1 MLTILNVARNLYR
14 LIKKRLPF
22 IHEIISNS
30 FLYRFA
36 ARFFYRSNLKDY
48 MRRNNDKYYSI
59 LDSLA
64 DDESRFTFIDVFKN
78 RLTSQ
83 QNYKYKK
90 SQDQEYFWISKLGL
104 DIQFD
109 KLTFVDAGSYD
120 GKTVLEF
127 LSFSKGKYDNIISL
141 EPDKL
146 NFSKVLAT
154 LNESN
159 LTKWEVLN
167 KGLYSSTKALR
178 FKASHS
184 TSSRIEGDG
193 DVVIETISLDDYFR
207 ENKPNKLFI
216 KMDIEGAELEA
227 LKGSEITIKKYEPI
241 IAVCIYHSY
250 SDLIDIP
257 FHFIEKFPHYKLFIR
272 HHEFNS
278 WGTVL
283 YAIPEKYFFQ
293 A

>member
-1 MLTILNVARNLYR
+1 
-14 LIKKRLPF
+14 
-22 IHEIISNS
+22 
-30 FLYRFA
+30 
-36 ARFFYRSNLKDY
+36 
-48 MRRNNDKYYSI
+48 MRRNNDKYLSI
-59 LDSLA
+59 LDILT
-64 DDESRFTFIDVFKN
+64 DDESKSTFVDVVKN
-78 RLTSQ
+78 RLTFQ
-83 QNYKYKK
+83 QSYKK
-90 SQDQEYFWISKLGL
+90 SLDQQYFWISELGL

-120 GKTVLEF
+120 GKTILEF
-127 LSFSKGKYDNIISL
+127 LNFSKGKYYNIVSL
-141 EPDKL
+141 EPDKD

-167 KGLYSSTKALR
+167 KGLYSSTKELR

-184 TSSRIEGDG
+184 PGSRIQGDG

-207 ENKPNKLFI
+207 ENNPNELFI

-257 FHFIEKFPHYKLFIR
+257 FHFMENFPHYKLFIR
-272 HHEFNS
+272 HHAFNS
-278 WGTVL
+278 WETVL
-283 YAIPEKYFFQ
+283 YAIPEKYFIL

>member
-22 IHEIISNS
+22 IHGIILNS

-36 ARFFYRSNLKDY
+36 IRFYQRSNFKDY
-48 MRRNNDKYYSI
+48 MRRNNNKYYSI

-64 DDESRFTFIDVFKN
+64 DDESRLTFIDVIK
-78 RLTSQ
+78 Q
-83 QNYKYKK
+83 QTYKK
-90 SQDQEYFWISKLGL
+90 TQDQQYFWISKLGL

-109 KLTFVDAGSYD
+109 DLTFVDAGSYD

-127 LSFSKGKYDNIISL
+127 LRFSNGDYEKIVSF
-141 EPDKL
+141 EPDKD
-146 NFSKVLAT
+146 NFIKVMETLKESKIV
-154 LNESN
+154 N
-159 LTKWEVLN
+159 WEVVN
-167 KGLYSSTKALR
+167 KGLYSSSKELR
-178 FKASHS
+178 FKASH
-184 TSSRIEGDG
+184 TPGARIQDNG
-193 DVVIETISLDDYFR
+193 DVVIETISLDNYFS

-227 LKGSEITIKKYEPI
+227 LKGSEDTIRTYDPI
-241 IAVCIYHSY
+241 IAVCIYHSN

-272 HHEFNS
+272 HHAFNS
-278 WGTVL
+278 WETVL
-283 YAIPEKYFFQ
+283 YAIPEKYFIQ

>member
-1 MLTILNVARNLYR
+1 MLTILNVVRNLYR

-22 IHEIISNS
+22 IYRFTSNS

-36 ARFFYRSNLKDY
+36 TRIYARSDLKDY
-48 MRRNNDKYYSI
+48 MRRNNNKYYSI

-64 DDESRFTFIDVFKN
+64 DDESRSSFIDVVKN

-83 QNYKYKK
+83 QTYKK
-90 SQDQEYFWISKLGL
+90 SQDQQYFWISKLGL

-109 KLTFVDAGSYD
+109 KITFVDAGSYD

-127 LSFSKGKYDNIISL
+127 LRFSNGVYEKVVSF
-141 EPDKL
+141 EPDKD
-146 NFSKVLAT
+146 NFSKVMET
-154 LNESN
+154 LNESK
-159 LTKWEVLN
+159 LVKWEVLN
-167 KGLYSSTKALR
+167 KGLYSSTKELR

-184 TSSRIEGDG
+184 PGARIQGDG

-227 LKGSEITIKKYEPI
+227 LLGSEKTIRTYDPI
-241 IAVCIYHSY
+241 IAICIYHSY

-272 HHEFNS
+272 HHAFNS
-278 WGTVL
+278 WETVL
-283 YAIPEKYFFQ
+283 YAIPEKFFIK